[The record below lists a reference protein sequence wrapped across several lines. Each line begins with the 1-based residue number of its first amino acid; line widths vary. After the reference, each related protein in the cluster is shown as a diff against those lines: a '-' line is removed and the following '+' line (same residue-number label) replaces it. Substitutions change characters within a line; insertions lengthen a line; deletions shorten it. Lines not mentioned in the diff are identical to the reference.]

1 MERAFAAFAWA
12 GALFSLWAWWFAR
25 IGEPFDAGMAAW
37 AALAFFIVDAW
48 RRNGWK
54 AARPSTRA
62 YVMAAVGLA
71 AYWAS
76 RSFLPISLCGVFG
89 VLGGLALVV
98 PTAREDARP
107 PDQGELPAPLA
118 GLAVAGLPTL
128 YILDLFLGFP
138 LRAMSTFVATALLRL
153 AGLDVVRNGMK
164 IVVGGV
170 PVWVDAPCAGVKML
184 GTGVVLALVLAQVW
198 RLRAWRTVGVCSL
211 AVVAVCLSNA
221 ARVAVLTVFAA
232 MGRPLGNV
240 AHEAVGCVALLVALL
255 LVACVP
261 HGGKA
266 QKGVVDVRT
275 PASRGWMRIMAM
287 SAFFAIA
294 TLCIC
299 VECMGGRASPRAVL
313 GGRASSRAANDE
325 SAHLFPGWPE
335 TFEGD
340 ALVEEPQ
347 SEFEQMFAKNFP
359 GRIGRFRAGRR
370 TVILRWTTRPT
381 HRVHGAAY
389 CLRANGWEIAAR
401 EDARHPEGNGAWSAF
416 RATRGGE
423 TLNVREQ
430 VRSADGTTFADVPTW
445 FFNAFFGRS
454 VGPWWIVTVAE

>member
-1 MERAFAAFAWA
+1 
-12 GALFSLWAWWFAR
+12 
-25 IGEPFDAGMAAW
+25 
-37 AALAFFIVDAW
+37 
-48 RRNGWK
+48 
-54 AARPSTRA
+54 
-62 YVMAAVGLA
+62 MAAVGLA
-71 AYWAS
+71 AYWAL
-76 RSFLPISLCGVFG
+76 RPFLPISLCGVFG

-98 PTAREDARP
+98 PTAREDTRP
-107 PDQGELPAPLA
+107 PGQGEFPAPLA

-138 LRAMSTFVATALLRL
+138 LRAVSTFVATALLRL
-153 AGLDVVRNGMK
+153 TGLDVVRNGME

-184 GTGVVLALVLAQVW
+184 GTGVVLSLILAQVW

-211 AVVAVCLSNA
+211 AVVAVCLANA

-232 MGRPLGNV
+232 MGRPLGGT
-240 AHEAVGCVALLVALL
+240 AHEAVGCIALLAALL

-261 HGGKA
+261 HGGAA
-266 QKGVVDVRT
+266 QKGACDVRA
-275 PASRGWMRIMAM
+275 PAGGWGRTLVMF
-287 SAFFAIA
+287 SFFAVA
-294 TLCIC
+294 ALCIF
-299 VECMGGRASPRAVL
+299 VEIM

-325 SAHLFPGWPE
+325 SAHQFPGWPE
-335 TFEGD
+335 AFEGD

-347 SEFEQMFAKNFP
+347 SDFELLFAKNFP

-370 TVILRWTTRPT
+370 TVILRWTMHPT

-401 EDARHPEGNGAWSAF
+401 EDARPPEGNAAWSAF
-416 RATRGGE
+416 RATRGVE
-423 TLNVREQ
+423 ALNVREQ
-430 VRSADGTTFADVPTW
+430 VRGADGTTFADVPTW
-445 FFNAFFGRS
+445 FFNAILGRT

>member
-25 IGEPFDAGMAAW
+25 IGEPLDAGMAAW
-37 AALAFFIVDAW
+37 AALAVFIMDAW

-54 AARPSTRA
+54 SSRPSMRA
-62 YVMAAVGLA
+62 YVMAAIGLA
-71 AYWAS
+71 AYWAL
-76 RSFLPISLCGVFG
+76 RPFLPISLCGVFG

-98 PTAREDARP
+98 PTAR
-107 PDQGELPAPLA
+107 LSAPLA

-153 AGLDVVRNGMK
+153 TGLDVVRNGMGF
-164 IVVGGV
+164 VVGGV

-211 AVVAVCLSNA
+211 AVVAVCLVNA

-232 MGRPLGNV
+232 MGRTLGNT

-275 PASRGWMRIMAM
+275 PTARGWVRIMAM
-287 SAFFAIA
+287 SAFFAVA
-294 TLCIC
+294 ALCIC
-299 VECMGGRASPRAVL
+299 VECM

-325 SAHLFPGWPE
+325 SAHQFPGWPE
-335 TFEGD
+335 TFEGE

-389 CLRANGWEIAAR
+389 CLRANGWEIAAC
-401 EDARHPEGNGAWSAF
+401 EDARPPDGNGMWSAF

-445 FFNAFFGRS
+445 FFNALFGRS
-454 VGPWWIVTVAE
+454 AGPWWIVTVAE

>member
-1 MERAFAAFAWA
+1 MKGTVERAFAAFAWS

-25 IGEPFDAGMAAW
+25 MGEPFDAGMAAW
-37 AALAFFIVDAW
+37 VALGVFIVDAW

-54 AARPSTRA
+54 VARPSTRA

-71 AYWAS
+71 AYWAL
-76 RSFLPISLCGVFG
+76 RPFLPISLCGVFG

-98 PTAREDARP
+98 PTAR
-107 PDQGELPAPLA
+107 LSAPLV

-138 LRAMSTFVATALLRL
+138 LRTMSTFMATALLRL
-153 AGLDVVRNGMK
+153 TGLDVVRNGME

-211 AVVAVCLSNA
+211 AVVAVCLANA
-221 ARVAVLTVFAA
+221 ARVTVLTVFAA
-232 MGRPLGNV
+232 VGWPLGNV
-240 AHEAVGCVALLVALL
+240 AHETVGCVALLVALL

-266 QKGVVDVRT
+266 QKGVVDVGK
-275 PASRGWMRIMAM
+275 PKARGWVRIMAI
-287 SAFFAIA
+287 SAFFAVA
-294 TLCIC
+294 ALCIC
-299 VECMGGRASPRAVL
+299 IECMGGRVP
-313 GGRASSRAANDE
+313 SRAANDE

-340 ALVEEPQ
+340 TLVEEPQ

-401 EDARHPEGNGAWSAF
+401 EDVRPPEGDDVWSAF

-430 VRSADGTTFADVPTW
+430 VRSADGTTFSDVPTW
-445 FFNAFFGRS
+445 FFNALFGRS

>member
-1 MERAFAAFAWA
+1 MERAVAAFAWA

-37 AALAFFIVDAW
+37 AALAVFIVDAW

-54 AARPSTRA
+54 AARPSTQA
-62 YVMAAVGLA
+62 YMMAAVGLA

-76 RSFLPISLCGVFG
+76 RPFLPISLCGVFG
-89 VLGGLALVV
+89 VLGGLAVVV

-128 YILDLFLGFP
+128 YILDLFLGVP
-138 LRAMSTFVATALLRL
+138 LRAMSTVVATALLRFT
-153 AGLDVVRNGMK
+153 GLDVVRNGME
-164 IVVGGV
+164 IMVGGV
-170 PVWVDAPCAGVKML
+170 PVWVDAPCAGVNML

-211 AVVAVCLSNA
+211 AAVSVCLANA

-232 MGRPLGNV
+232 MGRSLGGV
-240 AHEAVGCVALLVALL
+240 AHEAVGCIALLMALL

-261 HGGKA
+261 HGGKT

-275 PASRGWMRIMAM
+275 RTARGWVRIMAM
-287 SAFFAIA
+287 SAFFAVA
-294 TLCIC
+294 ALCIC
-299 VECMGGRASPRAVL
+299 VECMGGRASPRA
-313 GGRASSRAANDE
+313 ANDE
-325 SAHLFPGWPE
+325 SARQFPGWPE

-340 ALVEEPQ
+340 TLVEEPQ
-347 SEFEQMFAKNFP
+347 NEFERMFAQNFP

-370 TVILRWTTRPT
+370 TVIVRWTTRPT

-389 CLRANGWEIAAR
+389 CLRATGWRIEPLPLA
-401 EDARHPEGNGAWSAF
+401 DDGAGVWSAF

-423 TLNVREQ
+423 ALNVREQ
-430 VRSADGTTFADVPTW
+430 VRGADGTTFADVPDW
-445 FFNAFFGRS
+445 FFNALLGRTA
-454 VGPWWIVTVAE
+454 GPWWIVTVAE